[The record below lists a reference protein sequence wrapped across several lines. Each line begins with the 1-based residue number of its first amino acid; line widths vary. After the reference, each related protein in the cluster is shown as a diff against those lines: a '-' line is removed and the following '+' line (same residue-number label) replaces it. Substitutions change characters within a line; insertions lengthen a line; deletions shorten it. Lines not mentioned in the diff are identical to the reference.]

1 MDKISK
7 QDTKSA
13 QANPNKK
20 KRRSPIRFLKEVVAE
35 LKKVSW
41 PTRIELFSA
50 VGAVMVFILLV
61 GILVGVIDFALS
73 EGIKLLTA

>member
-7 QDTKSA
+7 QDSKSV

-20 KRRSPIRFLKEVVAE
+20 KRRSPLRFLKEVIAE

-41 PTRIELFSA
+41 PSRKELLSA
-50 VGAVMVFILLV
+50 VGAVVVFILIV
-61 GILVGVIDFALS
+61 GILVGLIDFALS